1 MKTSTNSTHA
11 NAFARITKLH
21 NIKAHEAKRNDQ
33 SAYDSVCGLMQVDSC
48 LFAAPQGFA
57 TWATEAQ
64 MRKVASDFGLV
75 IELPISIS
83 MEVNS

>member
-11 NAFARITKLH
+11 NAFARITKFH
-21 NIKAHEAKRNDQ
+21 NIKAHEEKRNDQ

-57 TWATEAQ
+57 TWTTEAQ
-64 MRKVASDFGLV
+64 MRKVARDFSLV
-75 IELPISIS
+75 IELPVSIS

>member
-33 SAYDSVCGLMQVDSC
+33 SAYDAMCEMMQVDAR
-48 LFAAPQGFA
+48 LFAAPQGLA
-57 TWATEAQ
+57 TWTTEAQ
-64 MRKVASDFGLV
+64 MRKVARDFGLV
-75 IELPISIS
+75 IELPVSIS

>member
-1 MKTSTNSTHA
+1 MKASINSTHA
-11 NAFARITKLH
+11 NAFARITKFH
-21 NIKAHEAKRNDQ
+21 NAKTHEAKRNDQ

-57 TWATEAQ
+57 TWTIEAQ

-75 IELPISIS
+75 IELPVSIS

>member
-1 MKTSTNSTHA
+1 MKASNSTHTRT
-11 NAFARITKLH
+11 FAHITKFH
-21 NIKAHEAKRNDQ
+21 NAKNHEAKRNDQ
-33 SAYDSVCGLMQVDSC
+33 SAYDAMCEMMQVDAC

-57 TWATEAQ
+57 TWTIEAQ

-75 IELPISIS
+75 IELPVSIS

>member
-33 SAYDSVCGLMQVDSC
+33 SAYGSVCGLMQVDSC

-57 TWATEAQ
+57 TWTMDDRSANAQ
-64 MRKVASDFGLV
+64 GCQRLRSYRHNPCFD
-75 IELPISIS
+75 
-83 MEVNS
+83 

>member
-1 MKTSTNSTHA
+1 MKTSNSTHA

-33 SAYDSVCGLMQVDSC
+33 SAYDTMCEMMQVDAC

-57 TWATEAQ
+57 AWTTESQ
-64 MRKVASDFGLV
+64 MRRVANDFGLIV
-75 IELPISIS
+75 TISALVS

>member
-57 TWATEAQ
+57 TWTTEAQ
-64 MRKVASDFGLV
+64 MRKVSSDFGLV
-75 IELPISIS
+75 IELPVSIL

>member
-1 MKTSTNSTHA
+1 MKASNSTHTRT
-11 NAFARITKLH
+11 FAHITKFH
-21 NIKAHEAKRNDQ
+21 NAKNHEAKRNDQ
-33 SAYDSVCGLMQVDSC
+33 SAYDAMCEMMQVDAC

-57 TWATEAQ
+57 AWTTEAQ

-75 IELPISIS
+75 IELPVSIS

>member
-57 TWATEAQ
+57 TWTTEAQ
-64 MRKVASDFGLV
+64 MRKVARDFGLV
-75 IELPISIS
+75 IELPVSIS

>member
-11 NAFARITKLH
+11 NAFARITKFH
-21 NIKAHEAKRNDQ
+21 NAKTHEAKRNDQ

-48 LFAAPQGFA
+48 LFAAPQGFS
-57 TWATEAQ
+57 TWTTEAQ

-75 IELPISIS
+75 IELPVSIS

>member
-33 SAYDSVCGLMQVDSC
+33 SAYDAMCEMMQVDAC

-57 TWATEAQ
+57 TWTTEAQ
-64 MRKVASDFGLV
+64 MRKVARDFSLV
-75 IELPISIS
+75 IELPVSIS

>member
-11 NAFARITKLH
+11 NAFARITKFH
-21 NIKAHEAKRNDQ
+21 NAKNHEAKRNDQ

-75 IELPISIS
+75 IELPVSIS

>member
-1 MKTSTNSTHA
+1 MKASNNTHA

-33 SAYDSVCGLMQVDSC
+33 SAYDAMCEMMQVDAC

-57 TWATEAQ
+57 TWTTEAQ
-64 MRKVASDFGLV
+64 MRKVARDFSLV
-75 IELPISIS
+75 IELPVSIS

>member
-33 SAYDSVCGLMQVDSC
+33 SAYDAMCEMMQVDSC
-48 LFAAPQGFA
+48 LFAAPQGFS
-57 TWATEAQ
+57 TWTTEAQ
-64 MRKVASDFGLV
+64 MRKVASDFGLIV
-75 IELPISIS
+75 TIPVSINV
-83 MEVNS
+83 EVNS

>member
-33 SAYDSVCGLMQVDSC
+33 SAYDAMCEMMQVDAC

-64 MRKVASDFGLV
+64 MRKVARDFSLV
-75 IELPISIS
+75 IELPVSIS

>member
-33 SAYDSVCGLMQVDSC
+33 SAYDAMCEMMQVDAC

-57 TWATEAQ
+57 TWTTEAQ
-64 MRKVASDFGLV
+64 MRKVASDFGLIV
-75 IELPISIS
+75 TIPVSINV
-83 MEVNS
+83 EVNS

>member
-33 SAYDSVCGLMQVDSC
+33 SAYDAMCEMMQVDAC
-48 LFAAPQGFA
+48 LFAAPQGFD
-57 TWATEAQ
+57 TWTTEAQ
-64 MRKVASDFGLV
+64 MRKVARDFSLV
-75 IELPISIS
+75 IELPVSIS